1 MPHTEK
7 QSFLR
12 DLFYGS
18 VTLGERGQIVIPS
31 EARKRHGLEAG
42 DKLLVFRH
50 PHVRGLVLA
59 RVDDVQAL
67 TKELQ
72 EWVDRVSSMTEKVR
86 AKTWTGS

>member
-1 MPHTEK
+1 MAHTENH
-7 QSFLR
+7 SSLE

-50 PHVRGLVLA
+50 PHVRGIVLA

-67 TKELQ
+67 MKEMQ
-72 EWVDRVSSMTEKVR
+72 EWMDRVSSMTEKVR
-86 AKTWTGS
+86 AKTRTGS